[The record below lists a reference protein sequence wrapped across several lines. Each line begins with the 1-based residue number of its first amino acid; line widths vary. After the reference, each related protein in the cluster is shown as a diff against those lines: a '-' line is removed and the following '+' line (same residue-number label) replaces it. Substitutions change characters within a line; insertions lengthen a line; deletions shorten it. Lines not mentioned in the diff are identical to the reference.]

1 MLPCGRTQAECLE
14 AKRGLSTIAL
24 NMFGFVM
31 FYLHIQV
38 NVTHRQEC
46 ENIYIHIEIEKTK
59 KERGEKLTINIM

>member
-1 MLPCGRTQAECLE
+1 ME
-14 AKRGLSTIAL
+14 AKKGLRVIVL

-59 KERGEKLTINIM
+59 TEIG